1 MALGHLPNSV
11 AAKPARDAFVVVQ
24 RATAADLL
32 REPWMESPCNKVT
45 LLPLIEAV
53 ETARRQRGAPMRPVL
68 PAYVGAY
75 ACLQSAGAPWAWA
88 VGAECVCSSGR
99 ASVGANSAA
108 ALAKEKAGALGR
120 TASGVRAT
128 RSRPLFRATVP

>member
-68 PAYVGAY
+68 PAYVGGVRPY
-75 ACLQSAGAPWAWA
+75 VRVRVGGVRLLTECRRA
-88 VGAECVCSSGR
+88 VGLGGR
-99 ASVGANSAA
+99 
-108 ALAKEKAGALGR
+108 GR
-120 TASGVRAT
+120 VRVQQRT
-128 RSRPLFRATVP
+128 RVRGRQLRSRPCQGEGRRAW